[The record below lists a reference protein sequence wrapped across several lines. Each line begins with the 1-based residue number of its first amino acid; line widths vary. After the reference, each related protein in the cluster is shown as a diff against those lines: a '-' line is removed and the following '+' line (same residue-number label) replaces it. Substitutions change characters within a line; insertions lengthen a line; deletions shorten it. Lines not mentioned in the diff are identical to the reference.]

1 MIKISDVK
9 AIRFSVAFNDNGCVN
24 WDSDEQKSTLVS
36 CGLTKGTTYNNAMFA
51 KKEFC
56 YDENGEIGFKY
67 KVSSECLRHN
77 IFRKSMPFV
86 TPYEN
91 SNKEFLS
98 KMHAHPDYIIRGYM
112 VTRGEKTTA
121 LKRKSPFTISDAVES
136 TDNLHKFADFDFHIN
151 AGDKGEKND
160 DKGNTSIYKLEN
172 VGSMEYIAECNLDVE
187 ELSFISCDPKYDR
200 QAFDNEL
207 KGKSENPYIIALSNT
222 MVNFTPEI
230 KRYSLDNDILQMTE
244 EKDQRGEVGILLNKE
259 SVDMLIH
266 RLFNLIKDV
275 NIYKRNALFE
285 FKEFVS
291 IKAITENGIIDINPD
306 EIEDCIFEYSEAY
319 KEVH

>member
-1 MIKISDVK
+1 
-9 AIRFSVAFNDNGCVN
+9 
-24 WDSDEQKSTLVS
+24 
-36 CGLTKGTTYNNAMFA
+36 
-51 KKEFC
+51 
-56 YDENGEIGFKY
+56 
-67 KVSSECLRHN
+67 
-77 IFRKSMPFV
+77 
-86 TPYEN
+86 
-91 SNKEFLS
+91 
-98 KMHAHPDYIIRGYM
+98 
-112 VTRGEKTTA
+112 
-121 LKRKSPFTISDAVES
+121 
-136 TDNLHKFADFDFHIN
+136 
-151 AGDKGEKND
+151 
-160 DKGNTSIYKLEN
+160 
-172 VGSMEYIAECNLDVE
+172 
-187 ELSFISCDPKYDR
+187 
-200 QAFDNEL
+200 
-207 KGKSENPYIIALSNT
+207 